1 MNSEAKQLTDADID
15 DFDNSELGADFDDVD
30 SNSSL
35 PSHEDN
41 ADPINDPKLVS
52 TKPGRVKTQGKF
64 VVHTQLAHRLFYGR
78 RKGVEIVKENG
89 KEFKKQIKA
98 IIGVVR
104 FGTNINA
111 IYDMAAVDDPY
122 ADAKLI
128 EIEDALYEVRE
139 LLTNNIEALRQLLGE
154 MSEMQITPA
163 FSIKPITLPLE
174 FRTPFFGYEA
184 TRVVKY
190 FDRLVLLALTT
201 KQTGDI
207 LDSDWNRIV
216 NKTGSKIRAVFLMSA
231 QYRVTGV
238 TRDDMAAKNERARAA
253 IEKYGELPQSIL
265 EGRKRAKHAPNIRKD
280 K

>member
-1 MNSEAKQLTDADID
+1 MNNEAKKLTDTDID
-15 DFDNSELGADFDDVD
+15 DFDGSELETDFDNVD
-30 SNSSL
+30 SDSSF

-52 TKPGRVKTQGKF
+52 TKPGRVKTHGKF

-78 RKGVEIVKENG
+78 RKGTQIVKEDG

-111 IYDMAAVDDPY
+111 IYDMAALDDPY

-128 EIEDALYEVRE
+128 EIEDALYKVRE
-139 LLTNNIEALRQLLGE
+139 LLTDNIEALRQLLGE

-184 TRVVKY
+184 TRIVKY

-216 NKTGSKIRAVFLMSA
+216 NKTGSKIRSVFLMSA

-238 TRDDMAAKNERARAA
+238 TRDDMAANNERARAT
-253 IEKYGELPQSIL
+253 IEKYGELPQNIL
-265 EGRKRAKHAPNIRKD
+265 EGNKRAKHAPNIRKN